1 MTAGPLTVVTGAGS
15 GIGAAT
21 ARLLADRGHRVVAAG
36 RNPASLRAVVEKLAR
51 AGEHLAVA
59 CDVTQPSS
67 IAAAFSTIHERAGIP
82 TGLVNAAG
90 ICVPAPLPQIT
101 VDDWSATIST
111 NLTGSFLMAQALATA
126 ICDAGLT
133 GSIVNIASEA
143 ASIGMPHY
151 VSYCASKAGVLGMT
165 RALAAE
171 LAPTVRVN
179 ALCPGPVD
187 TPMLHAEMALS
198 GDPAAAWGD
207 EVARVPLRAVATAD
221 DVADAAVWLLSAP
234 GATATVL
241 PLDGGTTAAF
251 YGAKA

>member
-1 MTAGPLTVVTGAGS
+1 MTSSPLTVVTGAGS

-21 ARLLADRGHRVVAAG
+21 SRLLARRGHRVVALG
-36 RNPASLRAVVEKLAR
+36 RNPAALAAVVEELDPE
-51 AGEHLAVA
+51 GGHLALA
-59 CDVTQPSS
+59 CDVTQPAS
-67 IAAAFSTIHERAGIP
+67 IADAFSTIRERAGIP

-90 ICVPAPLPQIT
+90 ICVPAPLSTIT
-101 VDDWSATIST
+101 IDDWSATITT
-111 NLTGSFLMAQALATA
+111 NLTGSFLMAQAVAVG
-126 ICDAGLT
+126 ICDTGLT

-151 VSYCASKAGVLGMT
+151 VAYCASKAGVLGMT

-171 LAPTVRVN
+171 LAPTIRVN

-198 GDPAAAWGD
+198 GDPSKAWN
-207 EVARVPLRAVATAD
+207 EEIARVPLGAVATAD
-221 DVADAAVWLLSAP
+221 DVADAAVWLLTAP

-241 PLDGGTTAAF
+241 PIDGGTTAAF